1 MLESEHLI
9 GKVKVEPG
17 EMVHPLRALAPP
29 AEDRGLVPSTRMV
42 ADNNL

>member
-1 MLESEHLI
+1 MLESKRLI

-17 EMVHPLRALAPP
+17 EMVHPLRAFAPL
-29 AEDRGLVPSTRMV
+29 AEDRGLVPNTQMV